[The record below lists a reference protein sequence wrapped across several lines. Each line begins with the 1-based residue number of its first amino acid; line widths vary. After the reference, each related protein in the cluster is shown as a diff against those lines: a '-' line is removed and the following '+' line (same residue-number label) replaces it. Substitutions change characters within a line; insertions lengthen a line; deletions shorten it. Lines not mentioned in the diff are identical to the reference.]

1 METESFNWLQTLF
14 TFIGGSAGTL
24 IIKSL
29 LEHFLNKSKNNE
41 EVKSSTIDNNQKTDT
56 YWENRFKGL
65 KVDYEDREQYHA
77 KRYEELKQLYDERL
91 QFQQGLV
98 DKYKSELTEANDVI
112 TAKTV
117 LIKELEAQMIEKDKQ
132 MASFSQQIIDLSTQI
147 KKTTPEQDMLDK

>member
-1 METESFNWLQTLF
+1 METEPFNWLQTLF

-65 KVDYEDREQYHA
+65 KGDYEDREQYHA

>member
-77 KRYEELKQLYDERL
+77 KRYGELKQLYEERL

-117 LIKELEAQMIEKDKQ
+117 LIKELESQMIEKDKQ